1 MNRWFRRLLV
11 VALFS
16 LLAGCS
22 APQQEQNVEF
32 KDPLTYSFDTL
43 RFYSSS
49 SSDIM
54 SLIADD
60 ERDLNVALEVAVDRS
75 MIETLPFG
83 IDATISLLDQMSRV
97 ANVSLKTLMSSSS
110 AEFLQVA
117 TANQI
122 NLSIDD
128 IVGFN
133 DLKAVIEILSGS
145 IGIPKARLIEDRLG
159 RELTSEEEQGFA
171 LFQEYYNL
179 LFWADRETQLLNG
192 SRESFRLALDELDQ
206 PPSASE
212 LIAILEAFDLYV
224 TLRDADS

>member
-22 APQQEQNVEF
+22 APYQEHNNEF
-32 KDPLTYSFDTL
+32 LDPLKYSFDAL
-43 RFYSSS
+43 RYISSP

-54 SLIADD
+54 TLIADD
-60 ERDLNVALEVAVDRS
+60 ERDLIIALQVAVDQS

-110 AEFLQVA
+110 TEFLQVA

-133 DLKAVIEILSGS
+133 DLKKVIETLSGS
-145 IGIPKARLIEDRLG
+145 IGIPKAKLIEHRLG
-159 RELTSEEEQGFA
+159 LELTSEEEQGLA
-171 LFQEYYNL
+171 LLQEYYNSL
-179 LFWADRETQLLNG
+179 YKVDREMQLLNG
-192 SRESFRLALDELDQ
+192 SRESFRLALEELDQ